1 MKVTICKGKNC
12 SGKFSKYITDRLK
25 QDIEK
30 FEFKWVTIEET
41 PCMGKCKTAP
51 NIMFDAEEMKYADPI
66 KASKKMI
73 TKLKNESNN

>member
-1 MKVTICKGKNC
+1 
-12 SGKFSKYITDRLK
+12 
-25 QDIEK
+25 
-30 FEFKWVTIEET
+30 
-41 PCMGKCKTAP
+41 MGKCKTAP